1 MSIETGQGGAPNPQ
15 DAKLAESKNPDA
27 KEPGGAEAQK
37 KKATTIEESKQ
48 VDLTEFY
55 RRAYNDGTGALM
67 KRAQCEAED
76 DLLRL
81 VAQGREADGAKE
93 KQQKQA
99 DTLEAVQEQLKKI
112 TAEKANAEATLK
124 ERDAAINAARLKSA
138 VEPVFAKA
146 AKPRLAQLDYFDQF
160 EVRLDEK
167 GQPGV
172 YTKSGVPVF
181 GANGQPV
188 TLEDHA
194 KDWLNKHPE
203 HYAAPDTSG
212 SGAGGGIGGGKKETG
227 SWDDLATEAK
237 KSFGNQ
243 F

>member
-1 MSIETGQGGAPNPQ
+1 MPGETGPGGAPNPQ
-15 DAKLAESKNPDA
+15 DAKLAESKNP
-27 KEPGGAEAQK
+27 ETSNPGGAEAQK
-37 KKATTIEESKQ
+37 ETIKTEEPQK
-48 VDLTEFY
+48 VDLTDFY
-55 RRAYNDGTGALM
+55 RRAYNDGTSALM

-112 TAEKANAEATLK
+112 TSEKVSAEAALK

-167 GQPGV
+167 NQPGV

-181 GANGQPV
+181 GADGQPV

-227 SWDDLATEAK
+227 GWDDLASEAK
-237 KSFGNQ
+237 KLFGTQ

>member
-1 MSIETGQGGAPNPQ
+1 MPGETGPGGAPNPQ
-15 DAKLAESKNPDA
+15 DAKLAESKNP
-27 KEPGGAEAQK
+27 ETSNPGGAEAQK
-37 KKATTIEESKQ
+37 ETIKTEEPQK
-48 VDLTEFY
+48 VDLTDFY
-55 RRAYNDGTGALM
+55 RRAYNDGTSALM

>member
-1 MSIETGQGGAPNPQ
+1 MPEENGQGGAPNPQ

-37 KKATTIEESKQ
+37 ETAKNEESQK
-48 VDLTEFY
+48 VDLTDFY
-55 RRAYNDGTGALM
+55 RRAYNDGTGALL
-67 KRAQCEAED
+67 KRLQCENED
-76 DLLRL
+76 DVLRL
-81 VAQGREADGAKE
+81 VTQGRESDGAKE
-93 KQQKQA
+93 KQREQA
-99 DTLEAVQEQLKKI
+99 DTLEAVQEQLKTI
-112 TAEKANAEATLK
+112 TAEKASAEAALK

-167 GQPGV
+167 NQPGV

-181 GANGQPV
+181 GADGQPV
-188 TLEDHA
+188 ALEDHA

-227 SWDDLATEAK
+227 GWDDLAAEAK
-237 KSFGNQ
+237 KVFGG
-243 F
+243 